1 MALRDGAP
9 NAVSTLIVQLG
20 GGFLLQGAGIG
31 AVAVWPGISG
41 AGAGTVWDPASSIP
55 AGISKQEGKDRGQ
68 GH

>member
-20 GGFLLQGAGIG
+20 GGFLLQGVSIG

-41 AGAGTVWDPASSIP
+41 AGAGMVWKPASPIP